1 MTCFRQ
7 IKGAYKRQKGFA
19 SRRVALVMLMVSAL
33 IFAAIVASTAL
44 RASPPTT
51 AAVTPLSIPTLIDSR
66 TQNGLIVIDIKEGEH
81 EFYPGVKSKTSGYNG
96 GYLGPTIKM
105 YKGESTA
112 IAFTNHLDEPTNIH
126 GHGLH
131 VVGKIDGGP
140 QNKILPG
147 DTWNVTI
154 PVVQQA
160 STNWY
165 HPHLKG
171 STAKQVHSG
180 LAGFY
185 LIEDEHSLSLGL
197 PNTYGVDDIP
207 LVIQDRNF
215 VDGKMTPYPAN
226 DMPED
231 LREGTLVVNGTIN
244 PYTMVPQSFVRLRL
258 LNGSNARSYEFYLE
272 GDQPFYKIA
281 TEGGLLASPVELTS
295 LKMAPGERNDIVVD
309 MSAVENQRV
318 LARLLPM
325 NYSGFNA
332 ALVPFSESQSVLELR
347 VDSSLE
353 ALASALP
360 KQLNTITPYL
370 EKDVQVERIFELDD
384 MSINGQQM
392 DMNVINHESKLGQLE
407 KWTINSGRHPFHMH
421 GTSFLILSM
430 NGNPPAPEDQGWKD
444 TIYPNGEAEILL
456 KFEYEAPEQWP
467 YMYHCHI
474 LEHEDMGMM
483 GQFTVVK

>member
-1 MTCFRQ
+1 MTCFRHQ
-7 IKGAYKRQKGFA
+7 KGVLQCQKGFA
-19 SRRVALVMLMVSAL
+19 NRRVAFVILLVSAL
-33 IFAAIVASTAL
+33 LFTAVFASIAL

-51 AAVTPLSIPTLIDSR
+51 AAQTPLNIPTLIDSR
-66 TQNGLIVIDIKEGEH
+66 TQNGPIVIDITKGEH
-81 EFYPGVKSKTSGYNG
+81 AFFLGVKSTTRGYNG

-105 YKGESTA
+105 YKGENTD
-112 IAFTNHLDEPTNIH
+112 IQFTNHLDEPTNIH

-131 VVGKIDGGP
+131 VEGKIDGGP
-140 QNKILPG
+140 QNKIMPG
-147 DTWNVTI
+147 ETWSVTI
-154 PVVQQA
+154 PVSQQA

-171 STAKQVHSG
+171 STASQVHSG

-185 LIEDEHSLSLGL
+185 LIEDAHSMSLGL
-197 PNTYGVDDIP
+197 PNSYGIDDIP
-207 LVIQDRNF
+207 LVIQDRSF
-215 VDGKMTPYPAN
+215 VDGKMTPYPTGN
-226 DMPED
+226 MPED
-231 LREGTLVVNGTIN
+231 LREDTLVVNGTVN
-244 PYTMVPQSFVRLRL
+244 PYTLVPRSFVRLRL

-281 TEGGLLASPVELTS
+281 TEGGLLPSPVELTS

-309 MSAVENQRV
+309 MSVVESQRL

-325 NYSGFNA
+325 NYNGFNA
-332 ALVPFSESQSVLELR
+332 VLIPFSQSQSVLELR
-347 VDSSLE
+347 GDDSLKV
-353 ALASALP
+353 LASELP

-370 EKDVQVERIFELDD
+370 EKDVEVERVFELGD

-392 DMNVINHESKLGQLE
+392 NMKVINHESKLGQLE
-407 KWTINSGRHPFHMH
+407 KWTIDSGRHPFHMH

-430 NGNPPAPEDQGWKD
+430 NGKPPAPEDQGWKD
-444 TIYPNGEAEILL
+444 TIYPNGTAEILL
-456 KFEYEAPEQWP
+456 KFDYEATEQWP

-483 GQFTVVK
+483 GQFTVK